1 MLKNRKVLIAVLP
14 LFFFLLYGLP
24 EAQAQFG
31 LGGPPPQQKIEP
43 KSLSSEG
50 GRFVFGQISPS
61 SKDKFMLDTWSGRL
75 WRIAESGEV
84 GLFLRAVPYRL
95 GDGEYAP
102 IPKKLP
108 GPELKEGKKRPEGRP
123 K

>member
-1 MLKNRKVLIAVLP
+1 MLKNRKVLVMVLA
-14 LFFFLLYGLP
+14 LSFFLLSCLTQ
-24 EAQAQFG
+24 AHAQFG
-31 LGGPPPQQKIEP
+31 LGGTPPQQKIEP
-43 KSLSSEG
+43 KSLSSEN
-50 GRFVFGQISPS
+50 GRFVFGQISAS

-102 IPKKLP
+102 LPKKLP
-108 GPELKEGKKRPEGRP
+108 DSRHEGRGKKP
-123 K
+123 KGSPK

>member
-1 MLKNRKVLIAVLP
+1 MLKNRKVLVMVLA
-14 LFFFLLYGLP
+14 LSFFLLFGLTQ
-24 EAQAQFG
+24 AHAQFG
-31 LGGPPPQQKIEP
+31 LGGTPPQQKIEP
-43 KSLSSEG
+43 KSLSSEN
-50 GRFVFGQISPS
+50 GRFVFGQISAS

-75 WRIAESGEV
+75 WRIAESGEI

-102 IPKKLP
+102 LPKKLSDP
-108 GPELKEGKKRPEGRP
+108 RHEGKAKKSKGSP

>member
-1 MLKNRKVLIAVLP
+1 MLENKKVLVMVLA
-14 LFFFLLYGLP
+14 LSFFLLSGVTK
-24 EAQAQFG
+24 AHAQFG
-31 LGGPPPQQKIEP
+31 LGGTPPQQRIEP
-43 KSLSSEG
+43 KSLSSEN
-50 GRFVFGQISPS
+50 GRFVFGQISAS

-75 WRIAESGEV
+75 WRIAESGEI

-102 IPKKLP
+102 LPKKLSDP
-108 GPELKEGKKRPEGRP
+108 RHEGKAKKSKGSP